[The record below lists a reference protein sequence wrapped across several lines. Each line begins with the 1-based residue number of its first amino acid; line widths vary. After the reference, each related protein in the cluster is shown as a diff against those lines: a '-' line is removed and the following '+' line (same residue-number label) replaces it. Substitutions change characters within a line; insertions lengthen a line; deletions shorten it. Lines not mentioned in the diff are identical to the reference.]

1 MYLYSREKKE
11 CRKTDEEGFILV
23 ILKLL
28 FDLKMC
34 YTRETKE
41 MHVLCALDLKEISGL
56 SAQTL
61 LERTYILDRWVLC
74 L

>member
-1 MYLYSREKKE
+1 MSKN
-11 CRKTDEEGFILV
+11 DEEGFVLV

-34 YTRETKE
+34 YTREAKE
-41 MHVLCALDLKEISGL
+41 MHVLCAFDLKEISGL